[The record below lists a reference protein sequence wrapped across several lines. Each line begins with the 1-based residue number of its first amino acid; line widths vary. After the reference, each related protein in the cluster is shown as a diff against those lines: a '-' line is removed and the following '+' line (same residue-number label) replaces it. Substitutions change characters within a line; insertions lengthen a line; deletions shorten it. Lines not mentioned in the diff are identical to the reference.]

1 MPGMGAGN
9 PATGNTRAVNAGVG
23 NGSRKLQMLGLDMLE
38 SGMGAEE
45 WEWQWR
51 ARNAGPGRKSEAGN
65 VRARREQG
73 AGNTKAKF
81 HLEFPVPLFSPQVR
95 GGSTLRQ

>member
-1 MPGMGAGN
+1 
-9 PATGNTRAVNAGVG
+9 
-23 NGSRKLQMLGLDMLE
+23 MLGLDMLE

-81 HLEFPVPLFSPQVR
+81 HLEFPVPLFSP
-95 GGSTLRQ
+95 